1 MVPNFYDCSSHYF
14 NMSGRV
20 WYISVSKK
28 KIEFKKYP
36 KKQKQVKNK
45 TSKTKNVVFGFLSLA
60 VSIFFINLISAAEIN
75 DTLHINIQTTYSN
88 GTIQSGTFVFAFNI
102 TENSSASCLGPVAYN
117 HSTSQTTDSRGIVSI
132 YLPTIGSGAGNLS
145 SLSFDRQYYLCYYR
159 DGTLKDVSQLGR
171 VPYSFRA
178 AQVNLSKVDIDSNLT
193 LGNFN
198 VSASSGFFTFLGSL
212 INRINKIFATDAN
225 ISNNLEIGGNLSVN
239 TNLLF
244 VNKNDSSVGINTS
257 NPLGLLHVVANGTNA
272 LFVNS
277 TTGYVG
283 IGITSPDHV
292 LDVRNPIS
300 SGAEL
305 GIFSTTNND
314 ATIDIGT
321 NNDTDWEIESR
332 DALSDALVIRKE
344 DSGSAD
350 VLVLTQTGLV
360 GINTTT
366 PQNTLNVFGA
376 INSTTGFIVN
386 SSVGLT
392 GNFSVGSCW
401 FAYKG
406 GIAYGTNCTAL

>member
-1 MVPNFYDCSSHYF
+1 
-14 NMSGRV
+14 MSGRV

-60 VSIFFINLISAAEIN
+60 VLIFLMNLISAAEIN

-159 DGTLKDVSQLGR
+159 DGTLKEVSQLGR

-198 VSASSGFFTFLGSL
+198 VSATSGYFTIL
-212 INRINKIFATDAN
+212 
-225 ISNNLEIGGNLSVN
+225 
-239 TNLLF
+239 
-244 VNKNDSSVGINTS
+244 GINITT
-257 NPLGLLHVVANGTNA
+257 PLGLLHVVGKGINS
-272 LFVNS
+272 LVVNS
-277 TTGYVG
+277 TTGNVG
-283 IGITSPDHV
+283 IGTTDPV
-292 LDVRNPIS
+292 KFLDIRNPIS
-300 SGAEL
+300 GETEL
-305 GIFSTTNND
+305 GIFSSTDNS

-321 NNDTDWEIESR
+321 NDDADWEIESR
-332 DALSDALVIRKE
+332 NTLSDALVIKKQ
-344 DSGSAD
+344 DGGSVD
-350 VLVLTQTGLV
+350 VFAITQTGLV